1 MALNERNNYPK
12 VGVAVI
18 VTKDGKVLIG
28 KRREEYGRG
37 TRAFPG
43 GRLEFGESFEE
54 CAAREAKEE
63 AGVTIVNVT
72 FVCAINDFLSDLAK
86 HYVTIYMKADYLSGE
101 PTAVDG
107 EFETWEW
114 RDWDDLPSPRF
125 IPLENLLRSGYRP

>member
-1 MALNERNNYPK
+1 MNSNEKRYPK
-12 VGVAVI
+12 VGVAAIVI
-18 VTKDGKVLIG
+18 KDGKVLIG

-37 TRAFPG
+37 TWALPG

-54 CAAREAKEE
+54 CAGREVKEE
-63 AGVTIVNVT
+63 AGVTIGNAI

-114 RDWDDLPSPRF
+114 RDWDDLPLPRF
-125 IPLENLLRSGYRP
+125 IPLENLLKSGYRP